1 MKIPANFAFSQNNLQ
16 DFADCPRRFELRYLQ
31 KLAWPAVRS
40 EPYVEAERHMLLG
53 ERFHRMVEQ
62 HQSGLSVEQIEALA
76 NEPELIEW
84 WQAYQNQFPDNLPP
98 QRYVEQT
105 LAAPFGGYRIVA
117 KYDLIAIQPG
127 ERAVIVDWKT
137 NLRKP
142 HRTSLR
148 NRLQT
153 RLYPFLLVEAG
164 HTLNGRIPF
173 LPEQIEMVYWFTAD
187 PGNPEIFPYSAQQ
200 YDLDRSFLQGMI
212 AEIEAASQSRFALT
226 TDQRMCR
233 FCNYRSLCDRGEQ
246 AASMEEDLE
255 QDDNEAQSGF
265 DLDFDQITEIAY

>member
-16 DFADCPRRFELRYLQ
+16 DFADCPRRFELRHLQ

-53 ERFHRMVEQ
+53 ESFHRMVQQ
-62 HQSGLSVEQIEALA
+62 HHSGLSVVQIESLA
-76 NEPELIEW
+76 SEPELIEW
-84 WQAYQNQFPDNLPP
+84 WQAYQKHFPVNLPR
-98 QRYVEQT
+98 QRLVEQT

-117 KYDLIAIQPG
+117 KYDLITIQPG

-137 NLRKP
+137 TLRKP

-153 RLYPFLLVEAG
+153 RLYPFLLIEAW
-164 HTLNGRIPF
+164 HTLYGRIPF
-173 LPEQIEMVYWFTAD
+173 LPEQVEMVYWFTAD

-212 AEIEAASQSRFALT
+212 ADIEAASQSRFALT
-226 TDQRMCR
+226 PDQRMCR
-233 FCNYRSLCDRGEQ
+233 FCNYRSLCDRGER
-246 AASMEEDLE
+246 AASMEEDPDL
-255 QDDNEAQSGF
+255 DDIETHTGF
-265 DLDFDQITEIAY
+265 DLDFDQITEIVF